1 MMDINIIAVGK
12 INQDYITAGVEEYSR
27 RLSSYCDLNIIE
39 AREEKMSGQGGDKA
53 SEKIKKKEGERL
65 LERLP
70 DRGYNI
76 ALDARGKPMT
86 SEGLAKSINNLQVQG
101 YSCLN
106 FIIGGSLGLSEELL
120 DSVDYSL
127 SLSRMTFTHQMIRLI
142 LLEQLYRAFK
152 IKEGEPY
159 HK

>member
-1 MMDINIIAVGK
+1 MMEINVIAVGRIK
-12 INQDYITAGVEEYSR
+12 QNYIIQGVEEYSR

-39 AREEKMSGQGGDKA
+39 AKEVKISNQSGEKA
-53 SEKIKKKEGERL
+53 SEKIKKREGERL
-65 LERLP
+65 LERIP
-70 DRGYNI
+70 DRGYDI

-86 SEGLAKSINNLQVQG
+86 SEGLAKSIKNLQVQG
-101 YSCLN
+101 YSRLN
-106 FIIGGSLGLSEELL
+106 FVIGGSLGLSQELL